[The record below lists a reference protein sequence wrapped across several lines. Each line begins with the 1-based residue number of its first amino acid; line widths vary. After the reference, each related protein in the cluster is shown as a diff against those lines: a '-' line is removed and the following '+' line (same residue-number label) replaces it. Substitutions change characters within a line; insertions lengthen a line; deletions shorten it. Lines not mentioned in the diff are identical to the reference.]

1 VKKFHHILNA
11 VMNAIYS
18 FFIISLFSYR
28 NLHALK
34 LVCIYVGVM
43 VDNVANVQNT
53 DTALRILHQSDAL
66 EW

>member
-1 VKKFHHILNA
+1 
-11 VMNAIYS
+11 MNAIYS